1 MKKRI
6 ITVVGKD
13 SVGITAKVCVYL
25 ANNQINILDISQTI
39 VAGYFNM
46 MMVVDTQESSKST
59 ELIASE
65 LGQIGEEIGDEKGG
79 EFDLYVQYSCKS
91 RTIWLL
97 CQLCFFAER
106 SGHYS

>member
-65 LGQIGEEIGDEKGG
+65 LGQIGEEIGVQIKVQHEKMH
-79 EFDLYVQYSCKS
+79 
-91 RTIWLL
+91 RI
-97 CQLCFFAER
+97 
-106 SGHYS
+106 

>member
-1 MKKRI
+1 MGSVCTGSIINKEINEMKKRI

-46 MMVVDTQESSKST
+46 MMVVDTQESSKIKQSSSHQSSDR
-59 ELIASE
+59 SE
-65 LGQIGEEIGDEKGG
+65 KRLE
-79 EFDLYVQYSCKS
+79 Y
-91 RTIWLL
+91 R
-97 CQLCFFAER
+97 
-106 SGHYS
+106 

>member
-25 ANNQINILDISQTI
+25 ANNQINI

-65 LGQIGEEIGDEKGG
+65 LGQIGEEIGVQIKVQHEKIF
-79 EFDLYVQYSCKS
+79 ETMH
-91 RTIWLL
+91 RI
-97 CQLCFFAER
+97 
-106 SGHYS
+106 

>member
-65 LGQIGEEIGDEKGG
+65 LGQIGDEIG
-79 EFDLYVQYSCKS
+79 VQIKVQHENIFETMH
-91 RTIWLL
+91 RI
-97 CQLCFFAER
+97 
-106 SGHYS
+106 

>member
-25 ANNQINILDISQTI
+25 ANNQINILDISQSI

-65 LGQIGEEIGDEKGG
+65 LGQIGEEIGVQIKVQHEKIF
-79 EFDLYVQYSCKS
+79 EMMH
-91 RTIWLL
+91 RI
-97 CQLCFFAER
+97 
-106 SGHYS
+106 

>member
-65 LGQIGEEIGDEKGG
+65 LGQIGEEIG
-79 EFDLYVQYSCKS
+79 VQIFETMH
-91 RTIWLL
+91 RI
-97 CQLCFFAER
+97 
-106 SGHYS
+106 

>member
-1 MKKRI
+1 MSLLRQISSSTRRINEMKKRI

-46 MMVVDTQESSKST
+46 MMVVDTQE
-59 ELIASE
+59 
-65 LGQIGEEIGDEKGG
+65 
-79 EFDLYVQYSCKS
+79 
-91 RTIWLL
+91 
-97 CQLCFFAER
+97 
-106 SGHYS
+106 

>member
-65 LGQIGEEIGDEKGG
+65 LGQIGEEIG
-79 EFDLYVQYSCKS
+79 VQKIFETMH
-91 RTIWLL
+91 RI
-97 CQLCFFAER
+97 
-106 SGHYS
+106 

>member
-39 VAGYFNM
+39 VAGDFNM

-65 LGQIGEEIGDEKGG
+65 LGQIGEEIGVQIKVQHEKIF
-79 EFDLYVQYSCKS
+79 EMMH
-91 RTIWLL
+91 RI
-97 CQLCFFAER
+97 
-106 SGHYS
+106 

>member
-25 ANNQINILDISQTI
+25 ANNQINILDISHTI

-65 LGQIGEEIGDEKGG
+65 LGQIGEEIGVQIKVQHEKIF
-79 EFDLYVQYSCKS
+79 ETMH
-91 RTIWLL
+91 RI
-97 CQLCFFAER
+97 
-106 SGHYS
+106 

>member
-25 ANNQINILDISQTI
+25 ANNQINILDIAQTI

-46 MMVVDTQESSKST
+46 MMVVDTQASSKST

-65 LGQIGEEIGDEKGG
+65 LGQIGEEIG
-79 EFDLYVQYSCKS
+79 VQIKVQHEAIFETMH
-91 RTIWLL
+91 RI
-97 CQLCFFAER
+97 
-106 SGHYS
+106 

>member
-65 LGQIGEEIGDEKGG
+65 LGQIGEEIGVQIKVQHEKIF
-79 EFDLYVQYSCKS
+79 EAMH
-91 RTIWLL
+91 RI
-97 CQLCFFAER
+97 
-106 SGHYS
+106 